1 MPWNKSNIRCS
12 GRQPVACS
20 ALAALACIALANC
33 GAGPGAVHP
42 DLVVEHPAVSDHRPA
57 AAASFTFSATVRNA
71 GDGSAAATTLRVYRS
86 DDATITASNERVGA
100 AKVPQLAASASGA
113 LSVKV
118 MAPSS
123 PGTSYYG
130 ACVDPVAVESDTA
143 NNCSATVRV
152 VVQMQ
157 SLEPASPQPDL
168 LVESPAVSAAGP
180 VAGARFSF
188 SATVRNAGD
197 GDAAAATLRVYRS
210 DDETITPSDEQ
221 VGAAAVPALA
231 ASTSSPASVELRAPS
246 SSGTYYY
253 GACVHAVAEE
263 SDTANNC
270 SAPVQVAVQ
279 AAQVPVSG
287 PRPDLVVN
295 RLRVSAGKPAIGGL
309 FELDTEVVNIGS
321 ATAGPTALRFYRS
334 TDATVTRSDTEFATV
349 WLWPLPGRDLGLG
362 LPLVTVRALVTAPSS
377 KAVLYFGACVDTV
390 AGESAT
396 TNNCSAA
403 LKVEVSQH
411 IPDLFATT
419 LKVPTVQPTGASLS
433 LGMHVCNQGSPSK
446 ATTLR
451 FILLPDSTSA
461 PSAGTRVG
469 AVAVPELGVT
479 QDSEACSFQAVEF
492 KSPATA
498 GRYYYVMCVD
508 AVTGE
513 SNTANNCS
521 SNIPIDFAD
530 TEGD

>member
-42 DLVVEHPAVSDHRPA
+42 DLVVEAPSVSDDRPTTGA
-57 AAASFTFSATVRNA
+57 RFTFSASVRNA
-71 GDGSAAATTLRVYRS
+71 GRGNAAATMLRVYRS
-86 DDATITASNERVGA
+86 DDDETITTDDEQVGA
-100 AKVPQLAASASGA
+100 VKVPALAGLESSPESVE
-113 LSVKV
+113 LS
-118 MAPSS
+118 APSS
-123 PGTSYYG
+123 SGTYYYG
-130 ACVDPVAVESDTA
+130 ACVDPLAVESDTA

-152 VVQMQ
+152 TVQAQ
-157 SLEPASPQPDL
+157 NLEPASPRPDL
-168 LVESPAVSAAGP
+168 VVELPAVSDASP
-180 VAGARFSF
+180 VAGASFSF

-197 GDAAAATLRVYRS
+197 GDAAATTLSVYRS

-221 VGAAAVPALA
+221 VGDDAVPALA
-231 ASTSSPASVELRAPS
+231 ASNSSPASVELSAPS

-263 SDTANNC
+263 SGTANNC
-270 SAPVQVAVQ
+270 SAPVQIAVQ

-287 PRPDLVVN
+287 PQPDLVVN
-295 RLRVSAGKPAIGGL
+295 RPWVSKGKPAIGGR
-309 FELDTEVVNIGS
+309 FEFETRVVNLGS

-334 TDATVTRSDTEFATV
+334 TDATVTRSDTKLDTV
-349 WLWPLPGRDLGLG
+349 WLWPLSGLSSI
-362 LPLVTVRALVTAPSS
+362 TVRGWVTAPSS

-403 LKVEVSQH
+403 LKVEVLHH
-411 IPDLFATT
+411 IPELFVSQLA
-419 LKVPTVQPTGASLS
+419 VPNVKPTGASLS
-433 LGMHVCNQGSPSK
+433 FGTRVWNSGSPSK

-451 FILLPDSTSA
+451 LILLPGSTSA
-461 PSAGTRVG
+461 PSAGTQVG
-469 AVAVPELGVT
+469 AIAVPELVAT
-479 QDSEACSFQAVEF
+479 QDSSASVLRAVEF
-492 KSPATA
+492 RGPATA

-508 AVTGE
+508 AVPGE

-521 SNIPIDFAD
+521 LNIPVDFAD
-530 TEGD
+530 TDGD

>member
-1 MPWNKSNIRCS
+1 M
-12 GRQPVACS
+12 
-20 ALAALACIALANC
+20 
-33 GAGPGAVHP
+33 
-42 DLVVEHPAVSDHRPA
+42 
-57 AAASFTFSATVRNA
+57 
-71 GDGSAAATTLRVYRS
+71 
-86 DDATITASNERVGA
+86 
-100 AKVPQLAASASGA
+100 AASASGA
-113 LSVKV
+113 SSVEV
-118 MAPSS
+118 AAPSS
-123 PGTSYYG
+123 PGRFYYG
-130 ACVDPVAVESDTA
+130 ACADPVAGESDTA
-143 NNCSATVRV
+143 NNCSAAVRV
-152 VVQMQ
+152 DVQAQ
-157 SLEPASPQPDL
+157 NLEPASPQPDL
-168 LVESPAVSAAGP
+168 VVELPAVSDASPAAG
-180 VAGARFSF
+180 ASFSF
-188 SATVRNAGD
+188 SVTLRNAGD
-197 GDAAAATLRVYRS
+197 GDAAATTLSVYRS
-210 DDETITPSDEQ
+210 DDAAITSSDEQ

-231 ASTSSPASVELRAPS
+231 ASTSSPASVELIAPS

-279 AAQVPVSG
+279 GAQVPVSG

-295 RLRVSAGKPAIGGL
+295 RVWVSAGKPVIGGRL
-309 FELDTEVVNIGS
+309 TFETEVDNLGS

-349 WLWPLPGRDLGLG
+349 WLWPLSSLRS
-362 LPLVTVRALVTAPSS
+362 VTVRGWVTAPSS

-390 AGESAT
+390 AGETAT

-411 IPDLFATT
+411 IPDLFVSQLT
-419 LKVPTVQPTGASLS
+419 VPIVLATGAKLS
-433 LGMHVCNQGSPSK
+433 FGTEVWNSGSPST

-451 FILLPDSTSA
+451 LILLPDSKSA

-469 AVAVPELGVT
+469 AVAVPELAAT
-479 QDSEACSFQAVEF
+479 QDSAGSAYREVEF
-492 KSPATA
+492 QTPATA

-521 SNIPIDFAD
+521 LNIPVDFAD
-530 TEGD
+530 TDGD